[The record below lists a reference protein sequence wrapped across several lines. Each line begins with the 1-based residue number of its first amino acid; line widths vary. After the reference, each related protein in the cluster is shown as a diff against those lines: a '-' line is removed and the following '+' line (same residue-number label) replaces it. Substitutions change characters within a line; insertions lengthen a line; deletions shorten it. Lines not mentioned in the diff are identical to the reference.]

1 MFKFLD
7 LRERLLI
14 EQQKNAA
21 LQAQNTDLENA
32 LLELAEIVVQ
42 NETAIQE
49 VQNG

>member
-7 LRERLLI
+7 LKERLLL

-21 LQAQNTDLENA
+21 LQARNTDLEDA
-32 LLELAEIVVQ
+32 LLELAEIVAR
-42 NETAIQE
+42 NEAVIEE

>member
-7 LRERLLI
+7 LKERLLI

-21 LQAQNTDLENA
+21 LQAQNIDLEDA
-32 LLELAEIVVQ
+32 LLELAEIVAR
-42 NETAIQE
+42 NEAVIEE

>member
-7 LRERLLI
+7 LKERLLI

-21 LQAQNTDLENA
+21 LQARNIDLEDA
-32 LLELAEIVVQ
+32 LLELAEIVAR
-42 NETAIQE
+42 NEAVIEE

>member
-7 LRERLLI
+7 LRDRLLL

-21 LQAQNTDLENA
+21 LQAQNIDLEDA
-32 LLELAEIVVQ
+32 LLELAEIVAR
-42 NETAIQE
+42 NEAVIEE

>member
-7 LRERLLI
+7 LRDRLLL
-14 EQQKNAA
+14 EQQKNAE
-21 LQAQNTDLENA
+21 LQARNTDLENA

>member
-7 LRERLLI
+7 LKERLLI

-21 LQAQNTDLENA
+21 LQARNTDLEDA

>member
-7 LRERLLI
+7 LRDRLLL

-21 LQAQNTDLENA
+21 LQARNTDLENA
-32 LLELAEIVVQ
+32 LLELAEIVAT
-42 NETAIQE
+42 NEATLQE

>member
-7 LRERLLI
+7 LKERLLI

-21 LQAQNTDLENA
+21 LQAQNIDLEDA

-42 NETAIQE
+42 NEAAIQE

>member
-7 LRERLLI
+7 LRDRLLI

-21 LQAQNTDLENA
+21 LQARNADLENA

>member
-21 LQAQNTDLENA
+21 LQARNTDLEDA
-32 LLELAEIVVQ
+32 LLELAEIVAR
-42 NETAIQE
+42 NEAVIEE